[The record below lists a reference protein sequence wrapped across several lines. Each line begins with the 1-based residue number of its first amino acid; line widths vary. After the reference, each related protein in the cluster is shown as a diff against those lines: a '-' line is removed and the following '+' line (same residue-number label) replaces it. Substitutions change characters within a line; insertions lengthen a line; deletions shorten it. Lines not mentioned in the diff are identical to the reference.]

1 MNNKKNQE
9 IITQQNILESL
20 KGLVVSNGTISF
32 DEKDNNKK
40 TLNFQSDKEIVN
52 IIVAG
57 KTGVGKS
64 SLINYIF
71 GKKVAK
77 VGAGSPVTQEI
88 EVYNL
93 EKDNINLYDTKGI
106 EAEDYEQTLAN
117 IQDFLNE
124 KQQSKDEN
132 EHIHIAWLCISERSD
147 RVEAASYNCC
157 IYKM

>member
-1 MNNKKNQE
+1 MDNKKNQE

-64 SLINYIF
+64 SLIN
-71 GKKVAK
+71 
-77 VGAGSPVTQEI
+77 
-88 EVYNL
+88 
-93 EKDNINLYDTKGI
+93 
-106 EAEDYEQTLAN
+106 
-117 IQDFLNE
+117 
-124 KQQSKDEN
+124 
-132 EHIHIAWLCISERSD
+132 
-147 RVEAASYNCC
+147 
-157 IYKM
+157 